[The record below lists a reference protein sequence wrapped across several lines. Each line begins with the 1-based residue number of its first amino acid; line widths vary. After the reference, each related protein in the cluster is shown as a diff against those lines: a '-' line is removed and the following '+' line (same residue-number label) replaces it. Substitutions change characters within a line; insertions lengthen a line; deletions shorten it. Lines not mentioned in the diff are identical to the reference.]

1 MRASVSANGA
11 IGPDGAN
18 TADGLVA
25 DTTNSSHHVGVAQAV
40 TAGTTYT
47 FSSYVKAGDQ
57 PQARLNLAGSFAGS
71 AYAEFDVTNGTVEV
85 TGSGLIGIAAP
96 SFDLSDHDS
105 QRVSLGDYRGQWV
118 VMYFYPEDDT
128 PGCTIQATEFS
139 AKLPELRK
147 IDAVVLGISPD
158 SAVEHRFFR
167 ARHDLEI
174 RLLSDP
180 DYRVMTLYG
189 ARREI
194 TWRGRNIG
202 RVIRS
207 TVLIDDKGRVA
218 HHWRA
223 VRVACHAENFRERL
237 MGLRH

>member
-1 MRASVSANGA
+1 MAQGSMSESRSTSPGTPIPRRPWRAACLTVVM
-11 IGPDGAN
+11 
-18 TADGLVA
+18 L
-25 DTTNSSHHVGVAQAV
+25 TTGCA
-40 TAGTTYT
+40 T
-47 FSSYVKAGDQ
+47 D
-57 PQARLNLAGSFAGS
+57 R
-71 AYAEFDVTNGTVEV
+71 DVTNGTVEV

-139 AKLPELRK
+139 AKLPELRE

-158 SAVEHRFFR
+158 SVVEHRFFR

-207 TVLIDDKGRVA
+207 TVLISPDGRIA
-218 HHWRA
+218 WHWPEVVPEGHADRVEKKLHELRREYARA
-223 VRVACHAENFRERL
+223 ATTF
-237 MGLRH
+237 